1 MVLPYFHSEQV
12 GSDSGSRIVLDEPAS
27 KHIVQVLRMKAG
39 ERMLLTDGKG
49 LEAEAVI
56 VADDRKRCAV
66 EVSAVRHVLPCS
78 PEITLCVS
86 LLKNTARFEWLL
98 EKAAE
103 LGINHIVPI
112 QCARSEKAS
121 FKKERFNSILMSA
134 MLQSRQAYQ
143 TRLSEPQPLQA
154 LLSSSSGFSGIFMA
168 HCLKGRSRTPL
179 SLLLKPAMDRNARIL
194 MLIGPEGDFTP
205 EEIMLAARQGCME
218 VSLGENRLRT
228 ETAAIT
234 AAVLLRQLLV

>member
-1 MVLPYFHSEQV
+1 MALPYFHSELL
-12 GSDSGSRIVLDEPAS
+12 GSVSGSQLLLDETTS

-39 ERMLLTDGKG
+39 ERLLLTDGKG

-56 VADDRKRCAV
+56 AVDDRKRCEV
-66 EVSAVRHVLPCS
+66 EISAVRHLPTCS

-103 LGINHIVPI
+103 LGINQVIPVH
-112 QCARSEKAS
+112 CTRSEKAS
-121 FKKERFNSILMSA
+121 FKKERFNSILVSA
-134 MLQSRQAYQ
+134 MLQSRQAHQ
-143 TRLSEPQPLQA
+143 TRLAEPQLLQD
-154 LLSSSSGFSGIFMA
+154 LLSHLSGYTQKLIA
-168 HCLKGRSRTPL
+168 HCLNDRQRTPL
-179 SLLLKPAMDRNARIL
+179 SLLLKPDRDRNARIL

-205 EEIMLAARQGCME
+205 EEIAEAVKKGCEE

-234 AAVLLRQLLV
+234 AAVLLRQYSA